1 MSIFREI
8 AKGYAQTIMNA
19 AKQTEL
25 ERTSSVAVIK
35 QAFSE
40 RDPLLEAIK
49 SINFDLDR
57 HTCMS
62 TDKHLFEDDKRRIL
76 VLIGDFLGL
85 SEPYIFFFIVREAEN
100 ENAYALLTYMGQ
112 FIGDLQNKTKVQI
125 VSGS

>member
-1 MSIFREI
+1 MFREI

-19 AKQTEL
+19 VKQSEL

-35 QAFSE
+35 QAFSK

-57 HTCMS
+57 YTCMS

-76 VLIGDFLGL
+76 ILIGDFLGL
-85 SEPYIFFFIVREAEN
+85 SEPYIFFFIVREAEK